1 MRTAALS
8 SNLMYEPSRRRV
20 SFTVRTITAR
30 TTAPFLTVPSGDASL
45 TDAVITSPTPA
56 YWPAVEPPR
65 MRMQAIFFAPVLSA
79 TCRIV
84 PI

>member
-1 MRTAALS
+1 MTAL
-8 SNLMYEPSRRRV
+8 
-20 SFTVRTITAR
+20 

-45 TDAVITSPTPA
+45 TDAVMTSPRLA
-56 YWPAVEPPR
+56 YWPAVEPPIIL
-65 MRMQAIFFAPVLSA
+65 MQKIFFAPVLSA